1 MKRAEGVLPP
11 VTNQKSRS
19 RLKNESSW
27 LGILLFASVVCTFLP
42 AIQNEFVGYDDP
54 LYVTG
59 NSHVQEGLSWE
70 TLKWAFSSGEA
81 ANWHPITWLSHML
94 DYELFGLQAWG
105 HHLTSLIFHALSTVL
120 LFVALFFG
128 LHPLRVESVAWVAER
143 KDVLGTLFWML
154 TLWAYAEYTE
164 RKIQDP
170 NTELSGEPVPGKRVT
185 PRLYALRS
193 TLHAITPSPCSSSH
207 LA

>member
-11 VTNQKSRS
+11 VKNQKSKS

-27 LGILLFASVVCTFLP
+27 LGILLFASVVWTFLP

-70 TLKWAFSSGEA
+70 NLKWAFSSGEA

-105 HHLTSLIFHALSTVL
+105 HHLTSLILHALSTVL
-120 LFVALFFG
+120 LFVVLKRMSGALWRSFIVALFFG
-128 LHPLRVESVAWVAER
+128 LHPLRVESPDAQ
-143 KDVLGTLFWML
+143 
-154 TLWAYAEYTE
+154 
-164 RKIQDP
+164 QDFI
-170 NTELSGEPVPGKRVT
+170 
-185 PRLYALRS
+185 A
-193 TLHAITPSPCSSSH
+193 
-207 LA
+207 